1 MPTKLRTFKKV
12 FGGRSTAYMVGNT
25 VNIVFCFGPRLRL
38 KTEVWAQAEQY
49 LKNEKEEIIT
59 GKSLP
64 FRP

>member
-1 MPTKLRTFKKV
+1 MPTKLKTFKKV

-25 VNIVFCFGPRLRL
+25 VNIVLCFGPRLRL
-38 KTEVWAQAEQY
+38 KTEVLAQAEQY
-49 LKNEKEEIIT
+49 LKNEKDDIVI